1 MDRVQ
6 ATRYT
11 SESADRCAQRA
22 VATGARHA
30 FRILETEL
38 YKTDSP
44 LFKSLTIQ
52 FGFFAATN
60 KVAEHLLHID
70 PMIWPCLV
78 TFRDIYFRRIL
89 HA

>member
-1 MDRVQ
+1 MNQTVPDGQSTGYKVHIRECGQ
-6 ATRYT
+6 MCT
-11 SESADRCAQRA
+11 A

-60 KVAEHLLHID
+60 KVAAHRSYD
-70 PMIWPCLV
+70 MAV
-78 TFRDIYFRRIL
+78 FGYFP
-89 HA
+89 